1 MENKTLEQLLK
12 EVPKIV
18 ASVRADNFDDARAQT
33 IEDLACWSGNKHEY
47 DLTADEHERLSY
59 ALGTEYSIKYSD

>member
-1 MENKTLEQLLK
+1 MGKKTLEQLLK

-33 IEDLACWSGNKHEY
+33 IEDLACWSVNNHEY
-47 DLTADEHERLSY
+47 YLTADEHERLSY
-59 ALGTEYSIKYSD
+59 CLGIEYSINYSD